1 MLVLRS
7 IIVTVGAM
15 RGALSIAG
23 LAVASAAL
31 AATAQPT
38 LRSARQSDRH
48 VVVVFTVG
56 DLRPGVVQ
64 VAVRPTKGPSGGF
77 VAANLMLTEV
87 VSAKPDPATG
97 LVRWRTRHT
106 LPLRRY
112 YVQVSAIET
121 DGVTDCKPSLRN
133 CLVHWSN
140 VRVVSPRGA

>member
-1 MLVLRS
+1 M
-7 IIVTVGAM
+7 TVSAL
-15 RGALSIAG
+15 RGALSIAW

-38 LRSARQSDRH
+38 LRSALQSSSH

-64 VAVRPTKGPSGGF
+64 IASRPTKGPAGGF
-77 VAANLMLTEV
+77 VDASLMLTEV
-87 VSAKPDPATG
+87 VTARPDPATG

-106 LPLRRY
+106 LPLRTY

-121 DGVTDCKPSLRN
+121 GGSADCKPSLRN
-133 CLVHWSN
+133 CPVHWSN